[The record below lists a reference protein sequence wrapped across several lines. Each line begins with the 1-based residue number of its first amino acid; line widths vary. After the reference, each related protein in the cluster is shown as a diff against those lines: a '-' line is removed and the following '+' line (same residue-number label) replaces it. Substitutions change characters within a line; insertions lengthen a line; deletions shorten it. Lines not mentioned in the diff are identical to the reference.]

1 MVVAK
6 EIEENIRNILKKGN
20 FKPDRRLIVF
30 LFFVVLSTIFWF
42 LNRLEQEYTTEIRLP
57 VRYINLPKD
66 KILKNE
72 LPEFFSIE
80 VNAHGYKLLEYKI
93 SNKFLPYIINVN
105 SLTLRIHSRSENTK
119 LYTLPVLLK
128 EDIESKLSSEFQIIS
143 ISPDTLYFEFDER
156 IFKKVKIISQI
167 NAQPA
172 AQYMLRGEVML
183 LPDSVTISGASAIVD
198 SINHVYTVKENILNL
213 DKDYSDEVKL
223 LKIDDIEFSSE
234 NIDVNIDV
242 EKFTEG
248 TQKINITLLNVPD
261 SLILRTFPKEVT
273 VSYFVPLSD
282 YDKISPQMFDA
293 IIDYKDIAST
303 GDMLQVKITNSP
315 NYVQSLRYYPQQVE
329 YIIEKR

>member
-1 MVVAK
+1 VVAK
-6 EIEENIRNILKKGN
+6 EIEENIKSIIKKKK
-20 FKPDRRLIVF
+20 FKADRRLIIF

-72 LPEFFSIE
+72 LPEYFSIE
-80 VNAHGYKLLEYKI
+80 VKAHGYKLLEYKI

-105 SLTLRIHSRSENTK
+105 SLTLRIHSRSDYTK

-143 ISPDTLYFEFDER
+143 ILPDTLYFEFDER
-156 IFKKVKIISQI
+156 IYKKVKIVSQI
-167 NAQPA
+167 TAQPA
-172 AQYMLRGEVML
+172 AQYMLRGGIVL
-183 LPDSVTISGASAIVD
+183 TPDSVTISGASAIVD
-198 SINHVYTVKENILNL
+198 SINNVFTVPENLLNL
-213 DKDYSDEVKL
+213 DKDYSGEVKL
-223 LKIDDIEFSSE
+223 LKIDDIEFSTNSV
-234 NIDVNIDV
+234 DAKVDV

-248 TQKINITLLNVPD
+248 SQKINITMLNVPD
-261 SLILRTFPKEVT
+261 SLVLRIFPKEVT
-273 VSYFVPLSD
+273 ISYFVSLND

-293 IIDYKDIAST
+293 FIDFNDVALS
-303 GDMLQVKITNSP
+303 GDMLKVKIANSP

-329 YIIEKR
+329 YIIEKK